1 MANAPVNDWKVPT
14 RTTGLV
20 LFCCWLAIL
29 AEGYDVGV
37 LGAVLPA
44 LAEYKEWN
52 LSPLQLGGLGS
63 YALIGMLIGALFIG
77 TLSDLVGRKRMLLA
91 SMVIFTLTQA
101 GAAWAPTPELF
112 GLFRL
117 IGGLGMGG
125 VIPVAAALTIE
136 YSAPNKRSYNYGLMY
151 SGYSLGIVAA
161 ALAALF
167 VLPSGGW
174 RAVIA
179 IGAAPIV
186 LLPIIWK
193 FLPESLEYLESK
205 GRRAEAK
212 VLAAKLQIADYR
224 PMVPVAPSGVQVA
237 DPWWKTI
244 TTMFSRKYLQ
254 STVFFWISLFCGLV
268 LVYGLNTWL
277 PSIMKKAGY
286 DLGSSLTFLLVFS
299 LASAIGGLIL
309 GRAADKYGKK
319 LILVVFYILGGLGI
333 MLLVFPNT
341 MVVNLLFVAFA
352 GVGSISTSL
361 VLTGYIADYYPAK
374 IRGTATGWAL
384 SFARLGAI
392 SGPLIGGWIAGS
404 KLPFGYNFAIFAGI
418 AVLAAGAVAMIPK
431 RRTEEPVRASAAEG
445 GGQESRMQ
453 ESRVLDGDAEGESA
467 TAGVR

>member
-1 MANAPVNDWKVPT
+1 MATAPVNNWNVPKK
-14 RTTGLV
+14 TTGLV

-37 LGAVLPA
+37 LGAILPA

-52 LSPLQLGGLGS
+52 LSPLALGGLGS

-77 TLSDLVGRKRMLLA
+77 TLSDLVGRKKMLLA
-91 SMVIFTLTQA
+91 SMAIFTLTQA

-167 VLPSGGW
+167 VLPMGGW
-174 RAVIA
+174 RAVVA
-179 IGAAPIV
+179 IGAAPVV
-186 LLPIIWK
+186 LIPIIWK
-193 FLPESLEYLESK
+193 FLPESLEFLESK
-205 GRRAEAK
+205 GRKTEAK
-212 VLAAKLQIADYR
+212 ALATKLNISNYTPVVA
-224 PMVPVAPSGVQVA
+224 VAPKAGVQA

-244 TTMFSRKYLQ
+244 TTMFSKKYLR

-299 LASAIGGLIL
+299 LASAIGGLLL

-374 IRGTATGWAL
+374 VRGTATGWAL

-404 KLPFGYNFAIFAGI
+404 KLPFEANFAIFAGI

-431 RRTEEPVRASAAEG
+431 PQPEVPVAVVDVDPDDATVSA
-445 GGQESRMQ
+445 R
-453 ESRVLDGDAEGESA
+453 
-467 TAGVR
+467 

>member
-1 MANAPVNDWKVPT
+1 MAAAPVNDWNVPKK
-14 RTTGLV
+14 TTGLV

-37 LGAVLPA
+37 LGAILPA

-52 LSPLQLGGLGS
+52 LSPLALGGLGS

-77 TLSDLVGRKRMLLA
+77 TLSDLVGRKKMLLA
-91 SMVIFTLTQA
+91 SMAIFTLTQA

-167 VLPSGGW
+167 VLPMGGW
-174 RAVIA
+174 RAVVA
-179 IGAAPIV
+179 IGAAPVV
-186 LLPIIWK
+186 LIPIIWK
-193 FLPESLEYLESK
+193 FLPESLEFLESK
-205 GRRAEAK
+205 GRKTEAK
-212 VLAAKLQIADYR
+212 ALATKLNISNYTPA
-224 PMVPVAPSGVQVA
+224 VAVAPAAGVQA

-244 TTMFSRKYLQ
+244 TTMFSKKYLR

-299 LASAIGGLIL
+299 LASAIGGLLL

-374 IRGTATGWAL
+374 VRGTATGWAL

-404 KLPFGYNFAIFAGI
+404 KLPFEANFAIFAGI

-431 RRTEEPVRASAAEG
+431 PQPEVPVAVVDVDPDDATVSA
-445 GGQESRMQ
+445 R
-453 ESRVLDGDAEGESA
+453 
-467 TAGVR
+467 

>member
-1 MANAPVNDWKVPT
+1 MATAPVNNWNVPKK
-14 RTTGLV
+14 TTGLV

-37 LGAVLPA
+37 LGAILPA

-52 LSPLQLGGLGS
+52 LSPLALGGLGS
-63 YALIGMLIGALFIG
+63 YALVGMLIGALFIG
-77 TLSDLVGRKRMLLA
+77 TLSDLVGRKKMLLA
-91 SMVIFTLTQA
+91 SMAIFTLTQA

-167 VLPSGGW
+167 VLPLGGW
-174 RAVIA
+174 RAVVA
-179 IGAAPIV
+179 IGAAPVV
-186 LLPIIWK
+186 LIPIIWK
-193 FLPESLEYLESK
+193 FLPESLEFLESK
-205 GRRAEAK
+205 GRKTEAK
-212 VLAAKLQIADYR
+212 ALATKLNISNYTPVVA
-224 PMVPVAPSGVQVA
+224 VAPKAGVQA

-244 TTMFSRKYLQ
+244 TTMFSRKYLR

-299 LASAIGGLIL
+299 LASAIGGLLL

-374 IRGTATGWAL
+374 VRGTATGWAL

-404 KLPFGYNFAIFAGI
+404 KLPFEANFAIFAGI

-431 RRTEEPVRASAAEG
+431 PQPEVPVAAVDVDPDDATVSA
-445 GGQESRMQ
+445 R
-453 ESRVLDGDAEGESA
+453 
-467 TAGVR
+467 

>member
-1 MANAPVNDWKVPT
+1 MATAPVNDWNVPKK
-14 RTTGLV
+14 TTGLV

-52 LSPLQLGGLGS
+52 LSPIALGGLGS

-77 TLSDLVGRKRMLLA
+77 TLSDLVGRKKMLLA
-91 SMVIFTLTQA
+91 SMVIFTITQV

-117 IGGLGMGG
+117 VGGLGMGG

-136 YSAPNKRSYNYGLMY
+136 YSAPNKRSFNYGLMY

-167 VLPSGGW
+167 VLPVGGW

-205 GRRAEAK
+205 GRRSEAK
-212 VLAAKLQIADYR
+212 ALATRLRIADYR
-224 PMVPVAPSGVQVA
+224 PVVPVAPVA
-237 DPWWKTI
+237 QGGAEPWWKTI
-244 TTMFSRKYLQ
+244 TTMFSRKYLR

-299 LASAIGGLIL
+299 LASAIGGLLL

-374 IRGTATGWAL
+374 VRGTATGWAL

-404 KLPFGYNFAIFAGI
+404 KLPFEANFAIFAGI
-418 AVLAAGAVAMIPK
+418 AVLAAAAVAMIPK
-431 RRTEEPVRASAAEG
+431 PQPEAPVAAVVDPDDAAVSA
-445 GGQESRMQ
+445 R
-453 ESRVLDGDAEGESA
+453 
-467 TAGVR
+467 

>member
-1 MANAPVNDWKVPT
+1 MATAPLNTWNVP
-14 RTTGLV
+14 RKTTGLV

-37 LGAVLPA
+37 LGAILPA

-52 LSPLQLGGLGS
+52 LSPLALGGLGS

-77 TLSDLVGRKRMLLA
+77 TLSDLVGRKKMLLA
-91 SMVIFTLTQA
+91 SMAIFTLTQA

-167 VLPSGGW
+167 VLPMGGW

-179 IGAAPIV
+179 IGAAPVV
-186 LLPIIWK
+186 LIPIIWK
-193 FLPESLEYLESK
+193 FLPESLEFLESK
-205 GRRAEAK
+205 GRKSEAK
-212 VLAAKLQIADYR
+212 ALATKLNISNYTPVVA
-224 PMVPVAPSGVQVA
+224 VAPKPGVQA

-244 TTMFSRKYLQ
+244 TTMFSGKYLR

-299 LASAIGGLIL
+299 LASAIGGLLL

-374 IRGTATGWAL
+374 VRGTATGWAL

-404 KLPFGYNFAIFAGI
+404 KLPFEANFAIFAGI

-431 RRTEEPVRASAAEG
+431 PQPEVPGAA
-445 GGQESRMQ
+445 
-453 ESRVLDGDAEGESA
+453 VDVDPDDATVGA
-467 TAGVR
+467 R

>member
-1 MANAPVNDWKVPT
+1 MAAAPLNTWNVPK
-14 RTTGLV
+14 RTTGVV
-20 LFCCWLAIL
+20 LLCCWLAIL

-52 LSPLQLGGLGS
+52 LSPLALGGLGS

-77 TLSDLVGRKRMLLA
+77 TLSDLVGRKKMLLA
-91 SMVIFTLTQA
+91 SMIIFTLTQA

-167 VLPSGGW
+167 VLPLGGW

-179 IGAAPIV
+179 IGAAPVI
-186 LLPIIWK
+186 LLPVIWK

-205 GRRAEAK
+205 GRSSEAK
-212 VLAAKLQIADYR
+212 TLAARLGITDYR
-224 PMVPVAPSGVQVA
+224 PVLVAKPAGNQAA

-244 TTMFSRKYLQ
+244 TTMFSLQYLR
-254 STVFFWISLFCGLV
+254 STVFFWISLFCGLL

-299 LASAIGGLIL
+299 LASAIGGLLL

-374 IRGTATGWAL
+374 VRGTATGWAL

-404 KLPFGYNFAIFAGI
+404 KLPFEANFGIFAGI
-418 AVLAAGAVAMIPK
+418 AVLAAAAVALIPK
-431 RRTEEPVRASAAEG
+431 PQQEARVTEG
-445 GGQESRMQ
+445 K
-453 ESRVLDGDAEGESA
+453 A
-467 TAGVR
+467 TADPDEQDAAVSVG

>member
-1 MANAPVNDWKVPT
+1 VDPGVGCCIGFGEVAVATAPVNDWNVPKK
-14 RTTGLV
+14 TTGLV

-52 LSPLQLGGLGS
+52 LSPLALGGLGS

-77 TLSDLVGRKRMLLA
+77 TLSDLVGRKKMLLA
-91 SMVIFTLTQA
+91 SMVIFTITQA

-136 YSAPNKRSYNYGLMY
+136 YSAPNKRSFNYGLMY

-167 VLPSGGW
+167 VLPLGGW

-186 LLPIIWK
+186 LLPVIWK
-193 FLPESLEYLESK
+193 FLPESLEYLETK
-205 GRRAEAK
+205 GRRSEAK
-212 VLAAKLQIADYR
+212 ALAATLQIADYR
-224 PMVPVAPSGVQVA
+224 PVVPAAPVANGGPA

-244 TTMFSRKYLQ
+244 TTMFSRKYLR

-299 LASAIGGLIL
+299 LASAIGGLLL

-374 IRGTATGWAL
+374 VRGTATGWAL

-404 KLPFGYNFAIFAGI
+404 KLPFEANFAIFAGI

-431 RRTEEPVRASAAEG
+431 PQPELQVAAVDVDPDDVTV
-445 GGQESRMQ
+445 ST
-453 ESRVLDGDAEGESA
+453 V
-467 TAGVR
+467 

>member
-1 MANAPVNDWKVPT
+1 MATSTVNDWKVPT

-20 LFCCWLAIL
+20 LICCWLAIL

-44 LAEYKEWN
+44 LAEYKEWS
-52 LSPLQLGGLGS
+52 LSPLALGGLGS

-77 TLSDLVGRKRMLLA
+77 TLSDLVGRKKMLLA

-161 ALAALF
+161 ALAAMF
-167 VLPSGGW
+167 VLPVGGW

-205 GRRAEAK
+205 GRKEEATT
-212 VLAAKLQIADYR
+212 LAAKLEIADYQ
-224 PMVPVAPSGVQVA
+224 PVAVVAQAGSHSA

-244 TTMFSRKYLQ
+244 TTMFSLKYLR

-299 LASAIGGLIL
+299 LASAIGGLLL

-374 IRGTATGWAL
+374 VRGTATGWAL

-404 KLPFGYNFAIFAGI
+404 KLPFEANFAIFAGI
-418 AVLAAGAVAMIPK
+418 ALVAAAAVAMIPK
-431 RRTEEPVRASAAEG
+431 PQSEATVIPSKAAAGSTDPDDE
-445 GGQESRMQ
+445 
-453 ESRVLDGDAEGESA
+453 
-467 TAGVR
+467 TAAVGTR

>member
-1 MANAPVNDWKVPT
+1 MDPGVGCCIGFGEVAVATAPVNDWNVPKK
-14 RTTGLV
+14 TTGLV

-52 LSPLQLGGLGS
+52 LSSLALGGLGS

-77 TLSDLVGRKRMLLA
+77 TLSDLVGRKKMLLA
-91 SMVIFTLTQA
+91 SMVIFTITQA

-136 YSAPNKRSYNYGLMY
+136 YSAPNKRSFNYGLMY

-167 VLPSGGW
+167 VLPLGGW

-186 LLPIIWK
+186 LLPVIWK
-193 FLPESLEYLESK
+193 FLPESLEYLETK
-205 GRRAEAK
+205 GRRSEAK
-212 VLAAKLQIADYR
+212 ALAATLQIADYR
-224 PMVPVAPSGVQVA
+224 PVVPAAPVANGGPA

-244 TTMFSRKYLQ
+244 TTMFSRKYLR

-299 LASAIGGLIL
+299 LASAIGGLLL

-374 IRGTATGWAL
+374 VRGTATGWAL

-404 KLPFGYNFAIFAGI
+404 KLPFEANFAIFAGI

-431 RRTEEPVRASAAEG
+431 PQPEVPVAAVDVDPDDVTV
-445 GGQESRMQ
+445 ST
-453 ESRVLDGDAEGESA
+453 V
-467 TAGVR
+467 

>member
-1 MANAPVNDWKVPT
+1 MATAPVNDWNVPKK
-14 RTTGLV
+14 TTGLV

-37 LGAVLPA
+37 LGAILPA

-52 LSPLQLGGLGS
+52 LSPLALGGLGS

-77 TLSDLVGRKRMLLA
+77 TLSDLVGRKKMLLA
-91 SMVIFTLTQA
+91 SMAIFTLTQA

-167 VLPSGGW
+167 VLPMGGW
-174 RAVIA
+174 RAVVA
-179 IGAAPIV
+179 IGAAPVV
-186 LLPIIWK
+186 LIPIIWK
-193 FLPESLEYLESK
+193 FLPESLEFLETK
-205 GRRAEAK
+205 GRKTEAK
-212 VLAAKLQIADYR
+212 ALAAKLNIANYK
-224 PMVPVAPSGVQVA
+224 PVVPVAPAAGVQA

-244 TTMFSRKYLQ
+244 TTMFSRKYLR

-299 LASAIGGLIL
+299 LASAIGGLLL

-374 IRGTATGWAL
+374 VRGTATGWAL

-404 KLPFGYNFAIFAGI
+404 KLPFEANFAIFAGI

-431 RRTEEPVRASAAEG
+431 PQPEVPVAAVDVDPDDATVSA
-445 GGQESRMQ
+445 R
-453 ESRVLDGDAEGESA
+453 
-467 TAGVR
+467 

>member
-1 MANAPVNDWKVPT
+1 
-14 RTTGLV
+14 
-20 LFCCWLAIL
+20 
-29 AEGYDVGV
+29 
-37 LGAVLPA
+37 
-44 LAEYKEWN
+44 
-52 LSPLQLGGLGS
+52 
-63 YALIGMLIGALFIG
+63 
-77 TLSDLVGRKRMLLA
+77 
-91 SMVIFTLTQA
+91 
-101 GAAWAPTPELF
+101 
-112 GLFRL
+112 
-117 IGGLGMGG
+117 
-125 VIPVAAALTIE
+125 
-136 YSAPNKRSYNYGLMY
+136 MY

-167 VLPSGGW
+167 VLPLGGW

-179 IGAAPIV
+179 IGAAPVV
-186 LLPIIWK
+186 LLPVIWK

-205 GRRAEAK
+205 GRGSEAK
-212 VLAAKLQIADYR
+212 SLAAKLGITDYR
-224 PMVPVAPSGVQVA
+224 PVVVAKPATGGPV

-244 TTMFSRKYLQ
+244 TTMFSLQYLR
-254 STVFFWISLFCGLV
+254 STVFFWISLFCGLL

-299 LASAIGGLIL
+299 LASAIGGLLL

-319 LILVVFYILGGLGI
+319 LILVVFYILGALGI

-374 IRGTATGWAL
+374 VRGTATGWAL

-404 KLPFGYNFAIFAGI
+404 KLPFEANFGIFAGI
-418 AVLAAGAVAMIPK
+418 AVLAAAAVALIPK
-431 RRTEEPVRASAAEG
+431 PQPEATVPAVDVDPDDAAVG
-445 GGQESRMQ
+445 AR
-453 ESRVLDGDAEGESA
+453 
-467 TAGVR
+467 

>member
-1 MANAPVNDWKVPT
+1 MATAPVNDWNVPKK
-14 RTTGLV
+14 TTGLV

-37 LGAVLPA
+37 LGAILPA

-52 LSPLQLGGLGS
+52 LSPLALGGLGS

-77 TLSDLVGRKRMLLA
+77 TLSDLVGRKKMLLA
-91 SMVIFTLTQA
+91 SMAIFTLTQA

-167 VLPSGGW
+167 VLPMGGW
-174 RAVIA
+174 RAVVA
-179 IGAAPIV
+179 IGAAPVV
-186 LLPIIWK
+186 LIPIIWK
-193 FLPESLEYLESK
+193 FLPESLEFLETK
-205 GRRAEAK
+205 GRKSEAK
-212 VLAAKLQIADYR
+212 ALAAKLNIANYR
-224 PMVPVAPSGVQVA
+224 PVVPVAPAAGVQA

-244 TTMFSRKYLQ
+244 TTMFSRKYLR

-299 LASAIGGLIL
+299 LASAIGGLLL

-374 IRGTATGWAL
+374 VRGTATGWAL

-404 KLPFGYNFAIFAGI
+404 KLPFEANFAIFAGI

-431 RRTEEPVRASAAEG
+431 PQPEVPVAAVDVDPDDATVSA
-445 GGQESRMQ
+445 R
-453 ESRVLDGDAEGESA
+453 
-467 TAGVR
+467 

>member
-1 MANAPVNDWKVPT
+1 MATAPVNDWNVPKK
-14 RTTGLV
+14 TTGLV

-37 LGAVLPA
+37 LGAILPA

-52 LSPLQLGGLGS
+52 LSPLALGGLGS

-77 TLSDLVGRKRMLLA
+77 TLSDLVGRKKMLLA

-112 GLFRL
+112 GIFRL

-167 VLPSGGW
+167 VLPLGGW

-179 IGAAPIV
+179 IGAAPVV
-186 LLPIIWK
+186 LIPIIWK
-193 FLPESLEYLESK
+193 FLPESLEFLESK

-212 VLAAKLQIADYR
+212 ALAAKLSITDYR
-224 PMVPVAPSGVQVA
+224 PVVPVAPAAGMQA

-244 TTMFSRKYLQ
+244 TTMFSRKYIR

-299 LASAIGGLIL
+299 LASAIGGLLL

-374 IRGTATGWAL
+374 VRGTATGWAL

-404 KLPFGYNFAIFAGI
+404 KLPFEANFAIFAGI

-431 RRTEEPVRASAAEG
+431 PQPEVPVAAVDVDPDDIAVSA
-445 GGQESRMQ
+445 R
-453 ESRVLDGDAEGESA
+453 
-467 TAGVR
+467 

>member
-1 MANAPVNDWKVPT
+1 MDPGVGCIIGFGEVAVATAPVNDWNVPKK
-14 RTTGLV
+14 TTGLV

-52 LSPLQLGGLGS
+52 LSPLALGGLGS

-77 TLSDLVGRKRMLLA
+77 TLSDLVGRKKMLLA
-91 SMVIFTLTQA
+91 SMVIFTITQA

-136 YSAPNKRSYNYGLMY
+136 YSAPNKRSFNYGLMY

-167 VLPSGGW
+167 VLPLGGW

-186 LLPIIWK
+186 LLPVIWK
-193 FLPESLEYLESK
+193 FLPESLEYLETK
-205 GRRAEAK
+205 GRRSEAK
-212 VLAAKLQIADYR
+212 ALAATLQIADYR
-224 PMVPVAPSGVQVA
+224 PVVPAAPVANGGPV

-244 TTMFSRKYLQ
+244 TTMFSRKYLR

-299 LASAIGGLIL
+299 LASAIGGLLL

-374 IRGTATGWAL
+374 VRGTATGWAL

-404 KLPFGYNFAIFAGI
+404 KLPFEANFAIFAGI

-431 RRTEEPVRASAAEG
+431 PQPELPVAAIDVDPDDVTV
-445 GGQESRMQ
+445 ST
-453 ESRVLDGDAEGESA
+453 V
-467 TAGVR
+467 

>member
-1 MANAPVNDWKVPT
+1 MASAPVNTWNVPT
-14 RTTGLV
+14 RTTGVV
-20 LFCCWLAIL
+20 LLCCWLAIL

-52 LSPLQLGGLGS
+52 LSPLALGGLGS

-91 SMVIFTLTQA
+91 SMVIFTITQA

-112 GLFRL
+112 GIFRL

-161 ALAALF
+161 ALAALL
-167 VLPSGGW
+167 VLPVGGW

-179 IGAAPIV
+179 IGAAPVV
-186 LLPIIWK
+186 LLPVIWK

-205 GRRAEAK
+205 GRGAEAK
-212 VLAAKLQIADYR
+212 ALATKLRISDYR
-224 PMVPVAPSGVQVA
+224 PVVQA
-237 DPWWKTI
+237 KPAGTQPAEPWWKTI
-244 TTMFSRKYLQ
+244 TTMFSRQYLR
-254 STVFFWISLFCGLV
+254 STVFFWISLFCGLL

-352 GVGSISTSL
+352 GIGSISTSL

-374 IRGTATGWAL
+374 VRGTATGWAL

-404 KLPFGYNFAIFAGI
+404 KLPFEANFGIFAGI
-418 AVLAAGAVAMIPK
+418 AVLAAAAVALIPK
-431 RRTEEPVRASAAEG
+431 PQVEQPVTAA
-445 GGQESRMQ
+445 
-453 ESRVLDGDAEGESA
+453 DPDAQDA
-467 TAGVR
+467 AVGVR

>member
-1 MANAPVNDWKVPT
+1 MAAAPVNDWNVPKK
-14 RTTGLV
+14 TTGLV

-37 LGAVLPA
+37 LGAILPA

-52 LSPLQLGGLGS
+52 LSPLALGGLGS

-77 TLSDLVGRKRMLLA
+77 TLSDLVGRKKMLLA

-112 GLFRL
+112 GIFRL

-167 VLPSGGW
+167 VLPMGGW

-179 IGAAPIV
+179 IGAAPVV
-186 LLPIIWK
+186 LIPIIWK

-205 GRRAEAK
+205 GRRSEAK
-212 VLAAKLQIADYR
+212 ALAAKLQIANYR
-224 PMVPVAPSGVQVA
+224 PVVQAAPAAQGTPV

-244 TTMFSRKYLQ
+244 TTMFSRKYLR

-299 LASAIGGLIL
+299 MASAIGGLLL

-374 IRGTATGWAL
+374 VRGTATGWAL

-404 KLPFGYNFAIFAGI
+404 KLPFEANFAIFAGI
-418 AVLAAGAVAMIPK
+418 AVLAAGAVVMIPK
-431 RRTEEPVRASAAEG
+431 PQPEVPVTAVDVEADDATVSA
-445 GGQESRMQ
+445 R
-453 ESRVLDGDAEGESA
+453 
-467 TAGVR
+467 

>member
-1 MANAPVNDWKVPT
+1 MATAPVNNWNVPKK
-14 RTTGLV
+14 TTGLV

-37 LGAVLPA
+37 LGAILPA

-52 LSPLQLGGLGS
+52 LSPLALGGLGS

-77 TLSDLVGRKRMLLA
+77 TLSDLVGRKKMLLA
-91 SMVIFTLTQA
+91 SMVIFTITQA

-112 GLFRL
+112 GIFRL

-167 VLPSGGW
+167 VLPVGGW

-179 IGAAPIV
+179 IGAAPVV
-186 LLPIIWK
+186 LIPIIWK
-193 FLPESLEYLESK
+193 FLPESLEFLESK
-205 GRRAEAK
+205 GRKSEAK
-212 VLAAKLQIADYR
+212 ALAAKLNIANYT
-224 PMVPVAPSGVQVA
+224 PVVAAAPAVPVAQGGQA

-244 TTMFSRKYLQ
+244 TTMFSGKYLR

-299 LASAIGGLIL
+299 LASAIGGLLL

-374 IRGTATGWAL
+374 VRGTATGWAL

-404 KLPFGYNFAIFAGI
+404 KLPFEANFAIFAGI

-431 RRTEEPVRASAAEG
+431 PQPEVPVAAVDLDPNDATVSA
-445 GGQESRMQ
+445 R
-453 ESRVLDGDAEGESA
+453 
-467 TAGVR
+467 

>member
-1 MANAPVNDWKVPT
+1 MATAPVNNWNVPKK
-14 RTTGLV
+14 TTGLV

-37 LGAVLPA
+37 LGAILPA

-52 LSPLQLGGLGS
+52 LSPLALGGLGS

-77 TLSDLVGRKRMLLA
+77 TLSDLVGRKKMLLA

-112 GLFRL
+112 GIFRL

-167 VLPSGGW
+167 VLPLGGW

-179 IGAAPIV
+179 IGAAPVV
-186 LLPIIWK
+186 LIPIIWK
-193 FLPESLEYLESK
+193 FLPESLEFLESK

-212 VLAAKLQIADYR
+212 ALAAKLSITDYR
-224 PMVPVAPSGVQVA
+224 PVVPVAPAAGMQA

-244 TTMFSRKYLQ
+244 TTMFSRKYIR

-299 LASAIGGLIL
+299 LASAIGGLLL

-374 IRGTATGWAL
+374 VRGTATGWAL

-404 KLPFGYNFAIFAGI
+404 KLPFEANFAIFAGI

-431 RRTEEPVRASAAEG
+431 PQAEVPVAAVDVDPDDIAVSA
-445 GGQESRMQ
+445 R
-453 ESRVLDGDAEGESA
+453 
-467 TAGVR
+467 

>member
-1 MANAPVNDWKVPT
+1 VDPGVGCCIGFGEVAMATAPVNDWNVPKK
-14 RTTGLV
+14 TTGLV

-52 LSPLQLGGLGS
+52 LSPLALGGLGS

-77 TLSDLVGRKRMLLA
+77 TLSDLVGRKKMLLA
-91 SMVIFTLTQA
+91 SMVIFTITQA

-136 YSAPNKRSYNYGLMY
+136 YSAPNKRSFNYGLMY

-167 VLPSGGW
+167 VLPLGGW

-186 LLPIIWK
+186 LLPVIWK
-193 FLPESLEYLESK
+193 FLPESLEYLETK
-205 GRRAEAK
+205 GRRSEAK
-212 VLAAKLQIADYR
+212 ALAATLQIADYR
-224 PMVPVAPSGVQVA
+224 PVVPAAPVANGGPA

-244 TTMFSRKYLQ
+244 TTMFSRKYLR

-299 LASAIGGLIL
+299 LASAIGGLLL

-374 IRGTATGWAL
+374 VRGTATGWAL

-404 KLPFGYNFAIFAGI
+404 KLPFEANFAIFAGI

-431 RRTEEPVRASAAEG
+431 PQPEVPVAAVDVDPDDVTV
-445 GGQESRMQ
+445 ST
-453 ESRVLDGDAEGESA
+453 V
-467 TAGVR
+467 

>member
-1 MANAPVNDWKVPT
+1 MDPGVGCCIGFGEVAVATAPVNDWNVPKK
-14 RTTGLV
+14 TTGLV

-52 LSPLQLGGLGS
+52 LSPLALGGLGS

-77 TLSDLVGRKRMLLA
+77 TLSDLVGRKKMLLA
-91 SMVIFTLTQA
+91 SMVIFTITQA

-136 YSAPNKRSYNYGLMY
+136 YSAPNKRSFNYGLMY

-167 VLPSGGW
+167 VLPLGGW

-186 LLPIIWK
+186 LLPVIWK
-193 FLPESLEYLESK
+193 FLPESLEYLETK
-205 GRRAEAK
+205 GRRSEAK
-212 VLAAKLQIADYR
+212 ALAATLQIADYR
-224 PMVPVAPSGVQVA
+224 PVVPAAPVANGGPA

-244 TTMFSRKYLQ
+244 TTMFSKKYLR

-299 LASAIGGLIL
+299 LASAIGGLLL

-374 IRGTATGWAL
+374 VRGTATGWAL

-404 KLPFGYNFAIFAGI
+404 KLPFEANFAIFAGI

-431 RRTEEPVRASAAEG
+431 PQPEVPVAAVDVDPDDVTV
-445 GGQESRMQ
+445 ST
-453 ESRVLDGDAEGESA
+453 V
-467 TAGVR
+467 

>member
-1 MANAPVNDWKVPT
+1 MATAPINDWNVPKK
-14 RTTGLV
+14 TTGLV

-37 LGAVLPA
+37 LGAILPA

-52 LSPLQLGGLGS
+52 LSPLALGGLGS

-77 TLSDLVGRKRMLLA
+77 TLSDLVGRKKMLLA
-91 SMVIFTLTQA
+91 SMVIFTITQV

-112 GLFRL
+112 GIFRL

-167 VLPSGGW
+167 VLPMGGW

-179 IGAAPIV
+179 IGAAPVV
-186 LLPIIWK
+186 LIPIIWK
-193 FLPESLEYLESK
+193 FLPESLEFLESK
-205 GRRAEAK
+205 GRKSEAK
-212 VLAAKLQIADYR
+212 ALAAKLNIANYT
-224 PMVPVAPSGVQVA
+224 PVVPVAPVAGMQA
-237 DPWWKTI
+237 DPWWRTI
-244 TTMFSRKYLQ
+244 TTMFSRKYLR

-299 LASAIGGLIL
+299 LASAIGGLLL

-374 IRGTATGWAL
+374 VRGTATGWAL

-404 KLPFGYNFAIFAGI
+404 KLPFEANFAIFAGI

-431 RRTEEPVRASAAEG
+431 PQPEVPVAA
-445 GGQESRMQ
+445 
-453 ESRVLDGDAEGESA
+453 VDVDPDDATVGA
-467 TAGVR
+467 R

>member
-1 MANAPVNDWKVPT
+1 MATAPVNNWNVPKK
-14 RTTGLV
+14 TTGLV

-37 LGAVLPA
+37 LGAILPA

-52 LSPLQLGGLGS
+52 LSPLALGGLGS

-77 TLSDLVGRKRMLLA
+77 TLSDLVGRKKMLLA
-91 SMVIFTLTQA
+91 SMAIFTLTQA

-167 VLPSGGW
+167 VLPMGGW
-174 RAVIA
+174 RAVVA
-179 IGAAPIV
+179 IGAAPVV
-186 LLPIIWK
+186 LIPIIWK
-193 FLPESLEYLESK
+193 FLPESLEFLESK
-205 GRRAEAK
+205 GRKTEAK
-212 VLAAKLQIADYR
+212 ALATKLNISNYTPVVA
-224 PMVPVAPSGVQVA
+224 VAPKAGAQA

-244 TTMFSRKYLQ
+244 TTMFSRKYLR

-299 LASAIGGLIL
+299 LASAIGGLLL

-374 IRGTATGWAL
+374 VRGTATGWAL

-404 KLPFGYNFAIFAGI
+404 KLPFEANFAIFAGI

-431 RRTEEPVRASAAEG
+431 PQPEVPVAA
-445 GGQESRMQ
+445 
-453 ESRVLDGDAEGESA
+453 VDVDPDDATVGA
-467 TAGVR
+467 R

>member
-1 MANAPVNDWKVPT
+1 MAAVPVSDWKVPSK
-14 RTTGLV
+14 TTGMV
-20 LFCCWLAIL
+20 LFCCWIAIL

-52 LSPLQLGGLGS
+52 LSPLALGGLGS

-77 TLSDLVGRKRMLLA
+77 TLSDLVGRKKMLLA
-91 SMVIFTLTQA
+91 SMVIFTITQA

-136 YSAPNKRSYNYGLMY
+136 YSAPNKRSFNYGLMY

-167 VLPSGGW
+167 VLPLGGW

-179 IGAAPIV
+179 IGAAPVV

-205 GRRAEAK
+205 GRRSEARA
-212 VLAAKLQIADYR
+212 LAAKLDIRDYR
-224 PMVPVAPSGVQVA
+224 PVVPAAPVAGSQA

-244 TTMFSRKYLQ
+244 TTMFSRKYLR
-254 STVFFWISLFCGLV
+254 STVFFWISLFCGLL

-299 LASAIGGLIL
+299 LASAIGGLLL

-404 KLPFGYNFAIFAGI
+404 KLPFEANFAIFAGI
-418 AVLAAGAVAMIPK
+418 AVLAAGAVALIPK
-431 RRTEEPVRASAAEG
+431 PQPEVPVAA
-445 GGQESRMQ
+445 
-453 ESRVLDGDAEGESA
+453 VDVDPDDAAVS
-467 TAGVR
+467 VR

>member
-1 MANAPVNDWKVPT
+1 
-14 RTTGLV
+14 
-20 LFCCWLAIL
+20 
-29 AEGYDVGV
+29 
-37 LGAVLPA
+37 
-44 LAEYKEWN
+44 
-52 LSPLQLGGLGS
+52 
-63 YALIGMLIGALFIG
+63 
-77 TLSDLVGRKRMLLA
+77 
-91 SMVIFTLTQA
+91 
-101 GAAWAPTPELF
+101 
-112 GLFRL
+112 
-117 IGGLGMGG
+117 
-125 VIPVAAALTIE
+125 
-136 YSAPNKRSYNYGLMY
+136 MY

-161 ALAALF
+161 ALAAMF
-167 VLPSGGW
+167 VLPVGGW

-179 IGAAPIV
+179 IGAAPVV

-205 GRRAEAK
+205 GRKTEAK
-212 VLAAKLQIADYR
+212 ALAAKLEIADYQ
-224 PMVPVAPSGVQVA
+224 PVATVAELGSQASSHAA

-244 TTMFSRKYLQ
+244 TTMFSRKYLR

-299 LASAIGGLIL
+299 LASAIGGLLL

-374 IRGTATGWAL
+374 VRGTATGWAL

-404 KLPFGYNFAIFAGI
+404 KLPFEANFAIFAGI
-418 AVLAAGAVAMIPK
+418 AVVAAAAVAMIPK
-431 RRTEEPVRASAAEG
+431 PQPEVTVVTSKAG
-445 GGQESRMQ
+445 
-453 ESRVLDGDAEGESA
+453 
-467 TAGVR
+467 AGVADPDDETAAVSPR

>member
-1 MANAPVNDWKVPT
+1 MATAPVNDWNVPT
-14 RTTGLV
+14 KTTGLV
-20 LFCCWLAIL
+20 LFCCWIAIL

-52 LSPLQLGGLGS
+52 LSPLALGGLGS

-136 YSAPNKRSYNYGLMY
+136 YSAPNKRSFNYGLMY
-151 SGYSLGIVAA
+151 SGYSLGIVVA

-167 VLPSGGW
+167 VLPIGGW

-179 IGAAPIV
+179 IGAAPVV

-212 VLAAKLQIADYR
+212 ALAAKLQISDYR
-224 PMVPVAPSGVQVA
+224 PVVPAAPVPGAQA
-237 DPWWKTI
+237 EPWWRTI
-244 TTMFSRKYLQ
+244 TTMFSRKYLR
-254 STVFFWISLFCGLV
+254 STVFFWISLFLGLL

-299 LASAIGGLIL
+299 LASAIGGLLL

-352 GVGSISTSL
+352 GIGSISTSL
-361 VLTGYIADYYPAK
+361 VLTGYIADYYPSK
-374 IRGTATGWAL
+374 VRGTATGWAL

-404 KLPFGYNFAIFAGI
+404 KLPFEANFAIFAGI
-418 AVLAAGAVAMIPK
+418 AVLAAGAVALIPK
-431 RRTEEPVRASAAEG
+431 PQPEVPVSA
-445 GGQESRMQ
+445 
-453 ESRVLDGDAEGESA
+453 VDVDPDDAAVSA
-467 TAGVR
+467 R

>member
-1 MANAPVNDWKVPT
+1 MATAPVNNWNVPKK
-14 RTTGLV
+14 TTGLV

-37 LGAVLPA
+37 LGAILPA

-52 LSPLQLGGLGS
+52 LSPLALGGLGS

-77 TLSDLVGRKRMLLA
+77 TLSDLVGRKKMLLA
-91 SMVIFTLTQA
+91 SMAIFTLTQA

-167 VLPSGGW
+167 VLPMGGW

-179 IGAAPIV
+179 IGAAPVV
-186 LLPIIWK
+186 LIPIIWK
-193 FLPESLEYLESK
+193 FLPESLEFLESK
-205 GRRAEAK
+205 GRKTEARA
-212 VLAAKLQIADYR
+212 LATKLNIANYT
-224 PMVPVAPSGVQVA
+224 PVVAVAPEAGVQA

-244 TTMFSRKYLQ
+244 TTMFSPKYLR

-299 LASAIGGLIL
+299 LASAIGGLLL

-374 IRGTATGWAL
+374 VRGTATGWAL

-404 KLPFGYNFAIFAGI
+404 KLPFEANFAIFAGI

-431 RRTEEPVRASAAEG
+431 PQPEVPVAAVEVDSDDAAVSA
-445 GGQESRMQ
+445 R
-453 ESRVLDGDAEGESA
+453 
-467 TAGVR
+467 